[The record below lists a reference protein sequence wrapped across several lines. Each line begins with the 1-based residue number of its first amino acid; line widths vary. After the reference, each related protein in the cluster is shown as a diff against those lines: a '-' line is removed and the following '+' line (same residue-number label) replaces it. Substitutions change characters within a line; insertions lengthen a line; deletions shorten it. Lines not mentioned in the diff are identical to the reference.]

1 MKINSHNEWDKLKEV
16 IVGTATGSS
25 ATIEW
30 NRPEKIDEKSEL
42 LWGLIFVIPLFGGK
56 YTNHLKFKTF

>member
-30 NRPEKIDEKSEL
+30 NRPEKIDEKIYKEALSL
-42 LWGLIFVIPLFGGK
+42 RN
-56 YTNHLKFKTF
+56 TRHST